1 MGFAFLLGPWL
12 RVPLGRNLLE
22 AGTEVS
28 KFSQVLAF
36 RSPAYPLAGSSTLS
50 EGSLVIKS

>member
-22 AGTEVS
+22 AGAEVS

-36 RSPAYPLAGSSTLS
+36 RSPAYPLAESSTLS